1 MISEMISPLLS
12 SADGRLMEVCH
23 SPTGPSSVSI
33 PVILTSM
40 GPLPEGEETGRIT
53 SRSVSP

>member
-12 SADGRLMEVCH
+12 SADGRSIEVCH
-23 SPTGPSSVSI
+23 SPTGPSSVSM
-33 PVILTSM
+33 PEILTSV
-40 GPLPEGEETGRIT
+40 GPLPEGDETDSIT